1 MRRSVLLL
9 SIVLALLAAVP
20 SLAAAAP
27 NALERGRQENAIAKT
42 MVDRALAAAKAGDY
56 ARAYTLARSA
66 YLDHYEYVEIPLRLR
81 DPNLVLDTEFKFAD
95 LRNDLKGRAP
105 TNTIRADVRD
115 VRTGIL
121 DTDRALAAKGV
132 AGPAIAFG
140 FSFSILFREGVE
152 AVLLIAILLGSL
164 AAGRASGYRRPLSLG
179 VLGALVA
186 TGVTWALTTLVI
198 DLAPVNRELLEAAT
212 ALLAVVVLVLVSFW
226 LVARIDQRR
235 RMEFMRARVAS
246 AIAAGSAGAFM
257 ALGFTA
263 VYREGFETVLFYQAL
278 LLFAQGLELWVAL
291 GAALAVAALA
301 AVAYAI
307 LRLGRTLPLK
317 PMLLTGASVLLL
329 LSVAF
334 AGNAV
339 RSLQG
344 ADMVAATPVHA
355 GWARPPVFVAEL
367 TGIHPTRESLLVQAV
382 LLVIFV
388 AGALWTFVGLPARQ
402 RRRER
407 LGADAAP
414 AARAPEPA
422 SAAEPEREVVPR

>member
-1 MRRSVLLL
+1 MRRLLVLTSLCL
-9 SIVLALLAAVP
+9 AALALLAGSA
-20 SLAAAAP
+20 SAAP
-27 NALERGRQENAIAKT
+27 NALERGRQENAVAKT
-42 MVDRALAAAKAGDY
+42 FVDRSLAAAKAGDY
-56 ARAYTLARSA
+56 ARAYALARTA

-95 LRNDLKGRAP
+95 LRNDLKARAP
-105 TNTIRADVRD
+105 LDTIRADVRD
-115 VRTGIL
+115 VRAGIL

-132 AGPAIAFG
+132 AAPLIAFG
-140 FSFSILFREGVE
+140 FSFSILFREGIE

-226 LVARIDQRR
+226 LVARIDQKR
-235 RMEFMRARVAS
+235 RMEFMRARVAA
-246 AIAAGSAGAFM
+246 AITAGSAGAFM

-278 LLFAQGLELWVAL
+278 LLFAQGLELWVIL
-291 GAALAVAALA
+291 GAALAAAALG

-317 PMLLTGASVLLL
+317 PMLLTGASILLL

-344 ADMVAATPVHA
+344 ADLVAATPVHA
-355 GWARPPVFVAEL
+355 GLARPPVFVAEL

-382 LLVIFV
+382 LLAIFV

-407 LGADAAP
+407 LEQPPPPPPAPPAAP
-414 AARAPEPA
+414 PAEREQEPA
-422 SAAEPEREVVPR
+422 IR